1 MINNK
6 SILFA
11 FVLLIASSL
20 FWSGNFFTGKI
31 ASLYDLTPFKLS
43 FLRWSLA
50 FLLLLPFTYKRII
63 LDLNKYKNK
72 PILIICRSGRR
83 AEIGAKIFLKKCYS
97 NLNVVKG
104 GGVTE
109 LLVKFS

>member
-1 MINNK
+1 MINDK

-11 FVLLIASSL
+11 FVLLIASSF

-50 FLLLLPFTYKRII
+50 FLLLLPFTFRKII
-63 LDLNKYKNK
+63 LDFNKYKFGLMSIEHNFDTNYK
-72 PILIICRSGRR
+72 D
-83 AEIGAKIFLKKCYS
+83 KI
-97 NLNVVKG
+97 N
-104 GGVTE
+104 E
-109 LLVKFS
+109 LLVKNNYTCIKELGPDDIYKYNL

>member
-11 FVLLIASSL
+11 FFLLIASSL

-31 ASLYDLTPFKLS
+31 ASFYDLTPFKLS

-50 FLLLLPFTYKRII
+50 S
-63 LDLNKYKNK
+63 DH
-72 PILIICRSGRR
+72 
-83 AEIGAKIFLKKCYS
+83 LKKLS
-97 NLNVVKG
+97 LKGVK
-104 GGVTE
+104 
-109 LLVKFS
+109 S

>member
-50 FLLLLPFTYKRII
+50 FLLLLPFTCKRII
-63 LDLNKYKNK
+63 LDFNKYDD
-72 PILIICRSGRR
+72 ISYFDFSI
-83 AEIGAKIFLKKCYS
+83 
-97 NLNVVKG
+97 
-104 GGVTE
+104 E
-109 LLVKFS
+109 LPYKTYDFNSSE